1 MSLTLESIMTQSLNL
16 HAVCIPLFS
25 ASLKNLGSVLAKGE
39 ANAKERGIDP
49 AVFLASRLAPD
60 MFALTRQVQIATDN
74 AKGMAYRLAGREV
87 PAMEDKETSFEEL
100 QARIAK
106 VRDML
111 NGFKAAD
118 FAGAEARE
126 ITLKLRSGEVKF
138 SGIDYVTRFAI
149 PNFFFH
155 VTTAYDILRHNG
167 VPVGKPDFL
176 GNR

>member
-1 MSLTLESIMTQSLNL
+1 MPQSANLNL
-16 HAVCIPLFS
+16 YAVSVPMFS
-25 ASLKNLGSVLAKGE
+25 AALKNLSAVLAKGE
-39 ANAKERGIDP
+39 ANAKERNIDP
-49 AVFLASRLAPD
+49 SVFLAARLAPD

-74 AKGMAYRLAGREV
+74 AKGMAHRLAGREV
-87 PAMEDKETSFEEL
+87 PAMADTETTFGEL
-100 QARIAK
+100 HTRIDK

-111 NGFKAAD
+111 KAFKAED
-118 FAGAEARE
+118 FAGSATRE
-126 ITLKLRSGEVKF
+126 VVLKMRSGELKF
-138 SGIDYVTRFAI
+138 PGIDYLTRYAI

>member
-1 MSLTLESIMTQSLNL
+1 M
-16 HAVCIPLFS
+16 FS
-25 ASLKNLGSVLAKGE
+25 AALKNLAAVLAKGE
-39 ANAKERGIDP
+39 ANAKERSIDP
-49 AVFLASRLAPD
+49 SVFLAARLAPD

-74 AKGMAYRLAGREV
+74 AKGMAHRLAGREV
-87 PAMEDKETSFEEL
+87 PALADTESTFAEL
-100 QARIAK
+100 HARIDK

-111 NGFKAAD
+111 KGFKAED
-118 FAGAEARE
+118 FAGAETRE
-126 ITLKLRSGEVKF
+126 VVLKTRIGEVKF
-138 SGIDYVTRFAI
+138 SGVDYLTRYAI